1 MGQAMIQTD
10 GGRNGKLWP
19 GALRL
24 IAVLALLTGSAA
36 AQAPA
41 ETPKGG
47 NVEQRLEHVEGQLK
61 ELGGGIGSRLGG
73 HFGVVF
79 PLGTW
84 EQGKEPVSFGDN
96 AVVGFPMGI
105 TIKKSDRLAFDL
117 EFVPT
122 IDDHTVNL
130 TVHPG
135 VLYGL
140 GHDFT
145 AGLRMAFDVD
155 QGSWGFTPLINRKL
169 FDVTESSHLFVEL
182 PLPIRIKDGSAAV
195 TAALHVGLAF

>member
-1 MGQAMIQTD
+1 M
-10 GGRNGKLWP
+10 
-19 GALRL
+19 L
-24 IAVLALLTGSAA
+24 IVAVLALLAAPAA
-36 AQAPA
+36 AGAPA
-41 ETPKGG
+41 ETNEGESVQK
-47 NVEQRLEHVEGQLK
+47 RLDRVEGKLK
-61 ELGGGIGSRLGG
+61 DIGGGIGSRLGG
-73 HFGVVF
+73 HFGVVL
-79 PLGTW
+79 PLATW

-105 TIKKSDRLAFDL
+105 TIKKSERLAFDL

-122 IDDHTVNL
+122 IDDHTVHL

-145 AGLRMAFDVD
+145 AGLRMAFDID

-169 FDVTESSHLFVEL
+169 FDVTESSHMFVEV
-182 PLPIRIKDGSAAV
+182 PLPIRIKEDSVAV
-195 TAALHVGLAF
+195 TAAMHVGLAF